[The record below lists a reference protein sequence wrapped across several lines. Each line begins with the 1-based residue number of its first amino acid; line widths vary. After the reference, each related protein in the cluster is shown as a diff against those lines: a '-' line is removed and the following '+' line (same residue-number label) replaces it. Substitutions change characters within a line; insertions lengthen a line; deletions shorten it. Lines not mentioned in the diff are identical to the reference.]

1 MLFFKRKNKVKNKTT
16 VLVAAI
22 TDTVACEIYKE
33 ILRTNN
39 IPFVAKQ
46 EGAGGYI
53 KIVTG
58 GLLVTDKI
66 YVNLEDAERA
76 KQLYEAYLETEVDFV
91 DSEVE

>member
-1 MLFFKRKNKVKNKTT
+1 MFFFKKKNKSDDKST

-22 TDTVACEIYKE
+22 TDTVASEIYKD
-33 ILRTNN
+33 ILKTNN

-58 GLLVTDKI
+58 GLLVTDKF
-66 YVNLEDAERA
+66 YVDLKNAEMA
-76 KQLYEAYLETEVDFV
+76 KQLYEAYLENEIDFV